1 VCIVYIGSSKA
12 ALSSLPWRE
21 SPSVQF
27 TQAPVKLSS
36 RSSTPSPTPVFT
48 SDPLVFKANSQNS
61 ALTKTD
67 SANMAVREATVCT
80 RTDASDLCKS
90 NTATVEVVSSNQ
102 PTASGLSFAAVA
114 VAVEKRETASQTC
127 SAPKRQIPESDDNA
141 DDDEIV
147 GPLFVNKKQR
157 IQHADLAQR
166 EGKLSLVC
174 RRFVD
179 LSADHQTCTNH
190 CQFC

>member
-1 VCIVYIGSSKA
+1 MAPRVYVCNMYVGCSKA
-12 ALSSLPWRE
+12 APSSLPWHE

-27 TQAPVKLSS
+27 THAPVKLSS

-48 SDPLVFKANSQNS
+48 TDPLVFKGNCQSSAVTLTDNAN
-61 ALTKTD
+61 T
-67 SANMAVREATVCT
+67 AVREAAVCT
-80 RTDASDLCKS
+80 KSDRSDLCKS

-102 PTASGLSFAAVA
+102 PTASGVSFAAVA

-147 GPLFVNKKQR
+147 APLFVNKKQR

-166 EGKLSLVC
+166 EGELSVLFAYI
-174 RRFVD
+174 RTQE
-179 LSADHQTCTNH
+179 L
-190 CQFC
+190 